1 MPPSDTTAQAETLT
15 SGPSLR
21 IERPTDAAAR
31 NRPAPPRSRPIGRR
45 GYPLFVLA
53 LLVTLLVVITV
64 SVSVGAL
71 SLPVGTVWGSVA
83 DHLLGRPIDP
93 TDVQDRVVWTLRL
106 PRVLLAVVVGAALS
120 VAGTTLQA
128 CVRNPLADPYVLG
141 VSQGAALGV
150 VAVLVLGAS
159 FLGGIGL
166 TGAAFL
172 GAMVTTAIVYLL
184 GRRRGYFS
192 PARLVLAG
200 VAVGYLCLSATSYLE
215 LRTDP
220 SNLASV
226 LFWLLGSVSG
236 ARWDQLGLPTAVL
249 VLTMVWLIMQSRRLN
264 TLLVGDESA
273 SALGVSV
280 SRFRAQLLVA
290 SSLLTG
296 TVVAVAGGIG
306 FVGLMIPHI
315 VRLLVGPDH
324 RRVMLVAALLGGQY
338 LALVDLAGR
347 WLGAPAELPLGIFT
361 AAIGAPFF
369 LVLMARSRRVAGG
382 A

>member
-1 MPPSDTTAQAETLT
+1 M
-15 SGPSLR
+15 
-21 IERPTDAAAR
+21 
-31 NRPAPPRSRPIGRR
+31 
-45 GYPLFVLA
+45 
-53 LLVTLLVVITV
+53 
-64 SVSVGAL
+64 
-71 SLPVGTVWGSVA
+71 
-83 DHLLGRPIDP
+83 
-93 TDVQDRVVWTLRL
+93 
-106 PRVLLAVVVGAALS
+106 VVGAALS

-141 VSQGAALGV
+141 VSQGAALGA

-166 TGAAFL
+166 TGAAFV
-172 GAMVTTAIVYLL
+172 GALVTTAI
-184 GRRRGYFS
+184 
-192 PARLVLAG
+192 
-200 VAVGYLCLSATSYLE
+200 GYLCLSATSYLE

-236 ARWDQLGLPTAVL
+236 ARWDNLGLPTVVL
-249 VLTMVWLIMQSRRLN
+249 VLITAWLILQSRRLN